1 MMKET
6 DNALYRKVGRRYIPT
21 NMLLPNSSSLPEGV
35 WIVTKNK
42 YSTQMTNSD
51 YLRKVFNLDN
61 ASDIENVSLAKLG
74 GMQKLANH
82 LCQNL
87 DNVNGDT
94 TYDRCCQIV
103 KILFDYKDEQE

>member
-1 MMKET
+1 MKET
-6 DNALYRKVGRRYIPT
+6 DNALYRKVGRRYVAT
-21 NMLLPNSSSLPEGV
+21 NMLMPDAYSLPEGV
-35 WIVTKNK
+35 WVVTKNR
-42 YSTQMTNSD
+42 YSTQTTSSN
-51 YLRKVFNLDN
+51 YLKKVFNLDK

-87 DNVNGDT
+87 DKVNGET